1 MKKLVLVFVFGL
13 GTMSLPFIAFLAILG
28 VAGTAIACAPNG
40 GGPLSASAPVPVA
53 ARGWVSITQAACP
66 VLPATF
72 IAAVMM
78 QESGFRP
85 DAYADDKNGGTWGLF
100 QLNASIWRNAYG
112 APWDAD
118 LNSNGVW
125 DVKDPE
131 IHAAVAGKYLCGRL
145 AGVERIRA
153 AHPDWA
159 STRELSELDDLVIAH
174 NAGEGRLESYPDIP
188 AITSRFVVNVRERM
202 ATWATAD
209 VVVAPT
215 VVPST
220 PGSGVGSIGPFA
232 GPAGA
237 TDLAASCAAG
247 PSPVPSASS
256 S

>member
-1 MKKLVLVFVFGL
+1 MKKLVLVLAVGL

-28 VAGTAIACAPNG
+28 VAGTAIACSPDG
-40 GGPLSASAPVPVA
+40 GGPLSTSAPVPVA
-53 ARGWVSITQAACP
+53 ARRWVSMTQAACP

-100 QLNASIWRNAYG
+100 QLNASIWKNAYG

-118 LNSNGVW
+118 LNFNGVW

-153 AHPDWA
+153 THPGWA
-159 STRELSELDDLVIAH
+159 STRELGELDGLVIAH

-188 AITSRFVVNVRERM
+188 VITSRFIMNVRERM
-202 ATWATAD
+202 ATWVTAD
-209 VVVAPT
+209 VAVAPSA
-215 VVPST
+215 VPSF
-220 PGSGVGSIGPFA
+220 PGSETGSTGLIS
-232 GPAGA
+232 AGA
-237 TDLAASCAAG
+237 TDLGAACSA
-247 PSPVPSASS
+247 VPSVAPYATSP
-256 S
+256 